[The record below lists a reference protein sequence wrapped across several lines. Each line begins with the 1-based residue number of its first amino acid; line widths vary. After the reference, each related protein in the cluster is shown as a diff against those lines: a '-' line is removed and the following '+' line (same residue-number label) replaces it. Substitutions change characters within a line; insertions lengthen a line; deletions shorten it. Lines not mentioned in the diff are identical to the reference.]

1 MDQNIKYFCYFS
13 CLITFFFQQIC
24 YISIIIGSKN
34 EKCCKAKSIRKWPY
48 DDKNYN
54 NPGPGRT
61 IQNCIFPFIIG
72 GIKYNGCVCNSGSCK
87 SGRKSNGDET
97 CAIEVD
103 SDGKATKMGVCNMSI
118 CIKCDKGK

>member
-1 MDQNIKYFCYFS
+1 MKNVVRRNQFGNGLMMIK
-13 CLITFFFQQIC
+13 
-24 YISIIIGSKN
+24 IIIILVLEERS
-34 EKCCKAKSIRKWPY
+34 
-48 DDKNYN
+48 
-54 NPGPGRT
+54 RT
-61 IQNCIFPFIIG
+61 VYIPFIIG

-103 SDGKATKMGVCNMSI
+103 SDGKATKMGVCNMST